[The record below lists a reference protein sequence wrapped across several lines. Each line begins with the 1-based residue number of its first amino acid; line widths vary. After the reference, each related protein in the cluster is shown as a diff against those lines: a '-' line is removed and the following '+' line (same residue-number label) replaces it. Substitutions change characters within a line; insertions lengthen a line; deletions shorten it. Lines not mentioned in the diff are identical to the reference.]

1 MAGNGIAD
9 FLGHKLTLEE
19 RIIECFSGVP
29 TDADLKESY
38 SDAEDRARV
47 INRSQIA
54 ALLTAVFEHNSDD
67 TAEEQEEEDAE
78 IKTRALTHLADILRS
93 FSHDAARLDNGLE
106 AKLVL
111 APVRWESIQP
121 KQLIKA
127 QRERLLRWLVLIELW
142 NPARDTEFPTQ
153 KTLLK
158 EAADQLEST
167 EGRLKTDLSKLRAAV
182 KEYRQ
187 PSGSSQSSP
196 METRFSTVE
205 IEFYVDLEEYCREL
219 TTTSDEPASPFA
231 LLWPALNALK
241 KTPI

>member
-9 FLGHKLTLEE
+9 LVGRKLTLEE
-19 RIIECFSGVP
+19 RIIEYVGSVP

-38 SDAEDRARV
+38 IDAEDRARV
-47 INRSQIA
+47 INRSRIA

-67 TAEEQEEEDAE
+67 MAEEQEGSE
-78 IKTRALTHLADILRS
+78 IKTSAFDHLADILRS
-93 FSHDAARLDNGLE
+93 FSHDAERLDNGLE
-106 AKLVL
+106 ASLVL
-111 APVRWESIQP
+111 APVGRESIQP

-158 EAADQLEST
+158 EAADQLGST
-167 EGRLKTDLSKLRAAV
+167 EGRVKTDLSNLRAAV

-187 PSGSSQSSP
+187 ASDSSQSSP
-196 METRFSTVE
+196 KEIRFNTVE
-205 IEFYVDLEEYCREL
+205 IEFYVDLKELCRKI
-219 TTTSDEPASPFA
+219 TTSSDEPASPFA
-231 LLWPALNALK
+231 LLRPALKALK
-241 KTPI
+241 KKPI

>member
-9 FLGHKLTLEE
+9 LLGHKLTLEE
-19 RIIECFSGVP
+19 RIIECVSGVP

-47 INRSQIA
+47 INRSRIA
-54 ALLTAVFEHNSDD
+54 ALLTAVFEHKCDD
-67 TAEEQEEEDAE
+67 TAEEQGGEEIE
-78 IKTRALTHLADILRS
+78 TRAFGHLAEILRS
-93 FSHDAARLDNGLE
+93 FSHDAERLDNGLE

-111 APVRWESIQP
+111 APVGRESIQP

-127 QRERLLRWLVLIELW
+127 QRKRLLRWLVLIELW

-158 EAADQLEST
+158 KAADQLGST
-167 EGRLKTDLSKLRAAV
+167 DGRVKTDLSKLRAAI

-196 METRFSTVE
+196 KETRFSTVE

-231 LLWPALNALK
+231 LMWPALNALK
-241 KTPI
+241 KSPI

>member
-19 RIIECFSGVP
+19 RIIEYVGSVP

-38 SDAEDRARV
+38 TDAEDRARV
-47 INRSQIA
+47 INRSRIA

-67 TAEEQEEEDAE
+67 TAEEKKGAE
-78 IKTRALTHLADILRS
+78 IKTGAFGHLANILRS
-93 FSHDAARLDNGLE
+93 FSHDAERLDNGLE
-106 AKLVL
+106 ASLVL
-111 APVRWESIQP
+111 APVGRESIQP

-158 EAADQLEST
+158 EAADQLRST
-167 EGRLKTDLSKLRAAV
+167 EGRVKTDLSKLRAAV
-182 KEYRQ
+182 REYRQ
-187 PSGSSQSSP
+187 TSDSSQSSP
-196 METRFSTVE
+196 KGSRFSTVE

-231 LLWPALNALK
+231 LMWPALNALK
-241 KTPI
+241 KSPI